1 MKYWLTIGAAF
12 LLALLAAWAP
22 LGGSINNSAYDWMS
36 RLYPVVRTQPE
47 ALILAI
53 DESTLRNQGG
63 IRGLRRFLA
72 QLLDRV
78 AAQQPRMVAVD
89 FTLADAGD
97 PAEDAALAAA
107 MKKLNGK
114 LVLAADLARNGT
126 GWEDPL
132 PAFASAARLGHVHAE
147 PDPVCRMISLN
158 KASGRERRWALA
170 LETYLA
176 GRTVIETPAGVES
189 GDHRFPYQVMIRY
202 SERLPAVPADQDFDA
217 RGKAVFIGATAL
229 TAARDRLM
237 TPIGAMMPGVEIHA
251 NVYETL
257 REGRFL
263 QPLPGS
269 IELLLAI
276 LIAGASGVI
285 FSRIPGW
292 AGYLA
297 ALALLALAHAMPH
310 LAWQRDIAMP
320 SFSLLAVAWLTAV
333 TGGAYQ
339 YFVTRLRLDHAERD
353 RTRYQQAIHWVTH
366 EMRTPLTAIQGS
378 SELMSRYSLPDAKR
392 REIVDMINMESK
404 RLARMVQTFL
414 DVERLSAGQMELK
427 KDRFSPGDAVTS
439 CVERARQLAERKGIV
454 LETAAQADGSVLGDR
469 ELMEYAV
476 YNLVTNA
483 IKYSPQGS
491 VVHISSQAGG
501 SAVRVAV
508 KDQGIGIDAR
518 DLKKLG
524 TRFFRTRQAEKS
536 GVEGTG
542 IGLSLVQEI
551 VRHHGG
557 RMEVSSKLGEG
568 SCFVIELPRLDPADP
583 A

>member
-1 MKYWLTIGAAF
+1 
-12 LLALLAAWAP
+12 
-22 LGGSINNSAYDWMS
+22 
-36 RLYPVVRTQPE
+36 
-47 ALILAI
+47 
-53 DESTLRNQGG
+53 
-63 IRGLRRFLA
+63 
-72 QLLDRV
+72 
-78 AAQQPRMVAVD
+78 
-89 FTLADAGD
+89 
-97 PAEDAALAAA
+97 
-107 MKKLNGK
+107 
-114 LVLAADLARNGT
+114 
-126 GWEDPL
+126 
-132 PAFASAARLGHVHAE
+132 
-147 PDPVCRMISLN
+147 
-158 KASGRERRWALA
+158 
-170 LETYLA
+170 
-176 GRTVIETPAGVES
+176 
-189 GDHRFPYQVMIRY
+189 MIRY